1 MSVTGGVSWEEVLG
15 PLKAIN
21 AFWVVLFLFY
31 ICFTHFAVLNVSS
44 ALSIWGQF
52 RSKSTHVLNVLTA
65 VFCQSAI
72 DGAQNDHAS
81 KVHAVL
87 ANKQVHL
94 AKIHELFAKF
104 GAENGVITF
113 NMFQQKI
120 NAPEVRDWIC
130 TWFLVGSFTLCSG
143 HVLQTVLLLNYYLF
157 FSKTLQQHFPQYVF
171 GFTS

>member
-31 ICFTHFAVLNVSS
+31 ICFTHFA
-44 ALSIWGQF
+44 
-52 RSKSTHVLNVLTA
+52 VLNVLTA

-143 HVLQTVLLLNYYLF
+143 HVLQTVLLFNCYLF
-157 FSKTLQQHFPQYVF
+157 FFFLPKALQQHFQQYVF
-171 GFTS
+171 GFQVESYRIIPCLV

>member
-1 MSVTGGVSWEEVLG
+1 MSITGGVSWEEVLG

-31 ICFTHFAVLNVSS
+31 ICFTHFAVLNV
-44 ALSIWGQF
+44 
-52 RSKSTHVLNVLTA
+52 LTA

-94 AKIHELFAKF
+94 DKIHELFAKF

-120 NAPEVRDWIC
+120 NAPEVRDWVCHCFFCGIV
-130 TWFLVGSFTLCSG
+130 LVFAWAMRSADPVVVSSLVYYQGVAATFSRF
-143 HVLQTVLLLNYYLF
+143 QT
-157 FSKTLQQHFPQYVF
+157 VF
-171 GFTS
+171 GFQVEHTCLV